1 MLSNFLGNQGLRV
14 SKGKPQFVE
23 CEIKYLG
30 HTICQGSWRLN
41 PERIKGIV
49 SLLRLKTKR
58 EIKRLLGLLGY
69 CRLWIEGYTEAIK
82 FLYEKLA
89 EDEIERGKEDKQKFE
104 DLNQKLVSAPAL
116 SLPALDKPFYLFV
129 DAENRIAYG
138 VLAQDWGES
147 RKPVAYQNC

>member
-1 MLSNFLGNQGLRV
+1 M
-14 SKGKPQFVE
+14 
-23 CEIKYLG
+23 
-30 HTICQGSWRLN
+30 
-41 PERIKGIV
+41 
-49 SLLRLKTKR
+49 
-58 EIKRLLGLLGY
+58 LGY